1 MAIVRL
7 LFYFEVIYVVQPF
20 KSSNHPSDVL
30 WYCCNKV
37 HFQASKNI
45 CSQIKLEITMFNF
58 QETPLQKASS
68 AKEVSSTR
76 VEPFVET
83 TAWKKLSWLVHKFSF
98 CIQNTLMPLI
108 FMQFK
113 ICDITPNCPD
123 FFTS

>member
-1 MAIVRL
+1 MAIVTL
-7 LFYFEVIYVVQPF
+7 PFYFEVIYVVQPF

-83 TAWKKLSWLVHKFSF
+83 SAVEKALVVS
-98 CIQNTLMPLI
+98 
-108 FMQFK
+108 
-113 ICDITPNCPD
+113 
-123 FFTS
+123 S